1 MPYAF
6 LNPDGSIKQTF
17 NKPTPFMRLGEGE
30 RMVNYNPPPV
40 DDSLFTAIPE
50 TPVPE
55 DTLDVTF
62 TVEPLPD
69 GVVWPVIRARRDA
82 LLAKS
87 DWTQLPD
94 VPLATKTAWAEYR
107 QALRD
112 ITEQPNPTE
121 IVWPEPPSSS

>member
-6 LNPDGSIKQTF
+6 LNPDGTIKQVIA
-17 NKPTPFMRLGEGE
+17 KPSPFMRLGEGE
-30 RMVNYNPPPV
+30 RMVNYNPPIV
-40 DDSLFTAIPE
+40 DDTMYTTVPT

-55 DTLDVTF
+55 GELDVVF

-69 GVVWPVIRARRDA
+69 EAVWPVIRRQRDA
-82 LLAKS
+82 LLVQS

-94 VPLATKTAWAEYR
+94 VPLPTKEAWATYR

-112 ITEQPNPTE
+112 VTQQPDPRNISWPT
-121 IVWPEPPSSS
+121 PPGA

>member
-6 LNPDGSIKQTF
+6 LNPNGTIKMVVP
-17 NKPTPFMRLGEGE
+17 KPTPFMRVGEGE
-30 RMVNYNPPPV
+30 RIVNYNPPAI
-40 DDSLFTAIPE
+40 DDNLFLAVPD

-62 TVEPLPD
+62 TVQARDFE
-69 GVVWPVIRARRDA
+69 VVWPTIRARRDV
-82 LLAKS
+82 LLAQS

-112 ITEQPNPTE
+112 ITNQPDPTN
-121 IVWPEPPSSS
+121 IVWPVAP